1 MADNVHTG
9 ESISVSRIVRE
20 GAAVKFCLPAGTYKE
35 QRLESESVI
44 IPMKNFHG
52 DQWFTLCVS
61 SQVGCRM
68 GCTFCQTGMMG
79 LLGQLTSEQ
88 ILQQLRTARELL
100 RSDAADGMAASD
112 ISNIVFM
119 GMGEPLDNFDAVTQ
133 AIAAISSRGEFNIP
147 LSRITVSTVGR
158 VDGIRKLGAMNW
170 PSLRLAVSLTAAT
183 DALRSTLMPINKAVG
198 LAELRQALLEYPRTR
213 RTRFLIEYVML
224 QGVNDSLADAGE
236 LAKWCQ
242 DLPVIVNLI
251 AYNPQTP
258 ARFSP
263 SDSETIVAF
272 LQHLRGRGILAKR
285 RATIGQPLMAACG
298 QLGNPELR
306 RRSVSV
312 SGGPQSYFQES
323 SAIVVRNVPM

>member
-1 MADNVHTG
+1 MADSVDTG
-9 ESISVSRIVRE
+9 ELFTVSRVVRE

-35 QRLESESVI
+35 QHLESESVI

-52 DQWFTLCVS
+52 GQWFTLCVS

-79 LLGQLTSEQ
+79 LLAQLTSEQ
-88 ILQQLRTARELL
+88 ILQQIRTARELL
-100 RSDAADGMAASD
+100 RADATPGLPVPD
-112 ISNIVFM
+112 IRNIVFM
-119 GMGEPLDNFDAVTQ
+119 GMGEPLDNFDAVTG
-133 AIAAISSRGEFNIP
+133 AIAAICAPGEFNIP

-158 VDGIRKLGAMNW
+158 VDGIRKLAEMNW

-183 DALRSTLMPINKAVG
+183 DALRSTLMPINKAVP
-198 LAELRQALLEYPRTR
+198 LAELRQALLDYPQTR

-224 QGVNDSLADAGE
+224 HGVNDSLADAE
-236 LAKWCQ
+236 NLAKWCQ
-242 DLPVIVNLI
+242 GLPVTVNLI

-263 SDSETIVAF
+263 SNSETIVAF
-272 LQHLRGRGILAKR
+272 LQHLRGLGILAKR

-306 RRSVSV
+306 RRPISL
-312 SGGPQSYFQES
+312 SGL
-323 SAIVVRNVPM
+323 R